1 MTQDNAGERWAKDL
15 HKRIGASI
23 RQARDGRGMSAQQV
37 ADKTASLG
45 YPVSRSQIA
54 NYESGRKQSLDIAE
68 LLVIAATLDV
78 PPVSLLLGGHPDRDV
93 EVLPGQTMQ
102 TTAALARF
110 SGDDS
115 YGSNVYVREC
125 IPTSPPA
132 LLLALARE
140 RAGVERELAAA
151 KAVFELVGEPDDD
164 ARQIAHIAELTNRI
178 ARINQM
184 IQVTADEWSSDE

>member
-1 MTQDNAGERWAKDL
+1 MTQADLGERWAKDL
-15 HKRIGASI
+15 HNRVGASI
-23 RQARDGRGMSAQQV
+23 RQARAGRGMSAQQV

-68 LLVIAATLDV
+68 LLVIAATLEV
-78 PPVSLLLGGHPDRDV
+78 PPISLLFGGHPDRDV

-115 YGSNVYVREC
+115 YEAKVHAPDR
-125 IPTSPPA
+125 IAPSPPA
-132 LLLALARE
+132 LLLGLVRE
-140 RAGVERELAAA
+140 RAGAERELAAA

-164 ARQIAHIAELTNRI
+164 ARQIAHIAELANRI

-184 IQVTADEWSSDE
+184 IQVTADEWGSDE

>member
-1 MTQDNAGERWAKDL
+1 MTQSAGERWAKDL
-15 HKRIGASI
+15 HKRVGASI
-23 RQARDGRGMSAQQV
+23 RQARAGRGMSAQQV

-78 PPVSLLLGGHPDRDV
+78 PPVSLLLGGHPDREV

-115 YGSNVYVREC
+115 YESNAIARES
-125 IPTSPPA
+125 IPASPPA
-132 LLLALARE
+132 LLLVLVRE
-140 RAGVERELAAA
+140 RAGAERELAAA
-151 KAVFELVGEPDDD
+151 KAVFELLGEPDDD
-164 ARQIAHIAELTNRI
+164 ARQIAHIAELTKRI
-178 ARINQM
+178 ERINQM
-184 IQVTADEWSSDE
+184 IQATADEWSSDE